1 MKKNGSS
8 NIDPFL
14 FPFKSLKK
22 IIMSLNHFISAC
34 LFFTGMMVHNPQSSF
49 ATPPSEK
56 PVKWIIEKTSTLR
69 IDGKTNVNSF
79 TCDIEEYNR
88 KDTIITNNYTAS
100 QPVTL
105 SGSLKLEIVQFNCH
119 SSFITRDFRKTLKAD
134 KYPEMVIRFLTI
146 ESMPELKE
154 KSELIKGFVEVEV
167 AGVTNQIEINYSFS
181 KTENGLV
188 QLNGEK
194 NFRFSDF
201 NLKPPKKF
209 AGLIRIDDDFKVS
222 FQLMLRAVK

>member
-1 MKKNGSS
+1 
-8 NIDPFL
+8 
-14 FPFKSLKK
+14 
-22 IIMSLNHFISAC
+22 
-34 LFFTGMMVHNPQSSF
+34 MMVMSPQPSF
-49 ATPPSEK
+49 ALPPSEK
-56 PVKWIIEKTSTLR
+56 PVKWIIDKTSTLR
-69 IDGKTNVNSF
+69 IDGKSNVNSF

-88 KDTIITNNYTAS
+88 KDTIISGSYTAS
-100 QPVTL
+100 EPVAL

-134 KYPEMVIRFLTI
+134 EYPQMIIRFLKI

-154 KSELIKGFVEVEV
+154 KPELIKGFVEVEV
-167 AGVTNQIEINYSFS
+167 AGVTKQIEINYSFS
-181 KTENGLV
+181 KTDNGLV

-201 NLKPPKKF
+201 NLKPPRKF
-209 AGLIRIDDDFKVS
+209 AGLIRIKDDFKVS